1 MRKLKGMHYQ
11 LMLSDRQCGK
21 NLALS
26 TEKVVRYILLVALD
40 VIIVYTECG
49 FVTTNLSALFGKFL

>member
-11 LMLSDRQCGK
+11 LMLSDHQCRK
-21 NLALS
+21 DLALS
-26 TEKVVRYILLVALD
+26 TEKVVRFILLVALD

-49 FVTTNLSALFGKFL
+49 FVTTNLNALLGKFL